1 MTRNSHGR
9 KPKANRPLD
18 NDLGRHTRNVQR
30 AYKRSRDAEWEHG
43 LEDEEVEELEDFD
56 ALSDIED
63 SELDALEEFIEPDE
77 EDQN

>member
-1 MTRNSHGR
+1 MSRNSHGR
-9 KPKANRPLD
+9 KPKANRPLED
-18 NDLGRHTRNVQR
+18 DQGRRPRNVHR
-30 AYKRSRDAEWEHG
+30 AYRRSRDAEWQHG

-63 SELDALEEFIEPDE
+63 NELDALEEFIEPDE